1 MPAFPR
7 SGYLRGRDR
16 VERQSWAYSYQIN
29 HGENADPNDVER
41 VPEQG
46 EAEQAV
52 LYAGDESH
60 HRHLNHHHH
69 EPDQSE
75 GDVQPVAAD
84 KGEEGGK
91 KSAALRRR
99 AVSVHVGEFAGLEG
113 EKCRTEGKGDQG
125 TQICSETISRID
137 GK

>member
-16 VERQSWAYSYQIN
+16 VERQSWAYSHQIN

-60 HRHLNHHHH
+60 HRRLDHHHH
-69 EPDQSE
+69 KPDQSE

-84 KGEEGGK
+84 KREEGGK

-99 AVSVHVGEFAGLEG
+99 AASDHVGEFADLETKKRG
-113 EKCRTEGKGDQG
+113 AERESDHSA
-125 TQICSETISRID
+125 QIHSSTI
-137 GK
+137 